1 VQSTERRVRVEGT
14 ERANGKRIPQSTSM
28 TTDFSHALHTLI
40 VSDIHLAD
48 AEQAHPGNP
57 LWKRFKRRKHFV
69 DASFKAFL
77 EYMQGQIEG
86 RAELILNGDIFDFDS
101 VMALPTAE
109 EQAGWPDQRISWLE
123 KRRGLAAEE
132 QKSRFKMKV
141 ILNDHSVFL
150 DALRSFVLKG
160 HRLVFVIG
168 NHDMELQWPSVR
180 QDVVDRMDLPEV
192 FRDHVRFCE
201 WFYISNQ
208 DTLVEHGNQYDPYC
222 LSANPINPL
231 IKKGKHAYVRIPFG
245 NLAGKYMVNGMG
257 LFNPHADSSYIK
269 SSFKDYLKFYF
280 KYIMRVQPFLLV
292 TWFWSAIVTLLYSVS
307 EGLLPAMSDPITLNS
322 RVEDI
327 AQRANA
333 TSSMVWSLKELHAHP
348 AIFNPIKIL
357 RELWL
362 DRALL
367 LGLVFFLSFN
377 FFSYLRVFIGASF
390 WWFVV
395 AVLVLMP
402 AFLFYARSVESDVS
416 KTLRQAFV
424 LAPQSARI
432 THVQRVIQGHVHL
445 ARHTHHE
452 GIEYLNTG
460 TWSPAYRDVEC
471 TQPYGKKCFAWLRP
485 RALPS
490 ESDTSAKAGNRLAEL
505 YEWKD
510 DDSAVLLP
518 VDGDPIGVGQ
528 SSIMEAQGS

>member
-1 VQSTERRVRVEGT
+1 
-14 ERANGKRIPQSTSM
+14 M
-28 TTDFSHALHTLI
+28 TTDFKQAQHTLI

-48 AEQAHPGNP
+48 AEPAHPGNP

-69 DASFKAFL
+69 DASFKSFL
-77 EYMQGQIEG
+77 EYMHEQLEG
-86 RAELILNGDIFDFDS
+86 PAELILNGDIFDFDS
-101 VMALPTAE
+101 VMALPTPE
-109 EQAGWPDQRISWLE
+109 ERADWTDERISWLE
-123 KRRGLAAEE
+123 RRRGLAADE

-141 ILNDHSVFL
+141 ILNDHSIFL
-150 DALRSFVLKG
+150 EALREFVLKG

-180 QDVVDRMDLPEV
+180 TDVVDRMELPAE

-201 WFYISNQ
+201 WFYISNH

-245 NLAGKYMVNGMG
+245 NLAGKFMVNGMG

-269 SSFKDYLKFYF
+269 ASFKEYLKFYF
-280 KYIMRVQPFLLV
+280 KYIMRVQPFLAV
-292 TWFWSAIVTLLYSVS
+292 TWFWSAIVTLIYSVS

-327 AQRANA
+327 AARANA
-333 TSSMVWSLKELHAHP
+333 TPSMVWSLKELHAHP

-362 DRALL
+362 DRAIL
-367 LGLVFFLSFN
+367 LGLVFFFSFN
-377 FFSYLRVFIGASF
+377 FFSYLRVLFIGASM
-390 WWFVV
+390 WWFIVGLV
-395 AVLVLMP
+395 VLMP

-416 KTLRQAFV
+416 TTLRQAFV

-432 THVQRVIQGHVHL
+432 AHVSRVIQGHVHL

-452 GIEYLNTG
+452 DIEYLNTG

-485 RALPS
+485 RAS
-490 ESDTSAKAGNRLAEL
+490 GGRTAEL
-505 YEWKD
+505 YEWRED
-510 DDSAVLLP
+510 NSAVLLP
-518 VDGDPIGVGQ
+518 LDGEPIGVGQ